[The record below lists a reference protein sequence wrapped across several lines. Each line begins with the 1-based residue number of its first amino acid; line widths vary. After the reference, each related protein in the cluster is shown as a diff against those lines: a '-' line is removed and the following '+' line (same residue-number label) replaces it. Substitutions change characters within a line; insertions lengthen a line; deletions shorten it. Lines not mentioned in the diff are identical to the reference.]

1 MEGKT
6 EKWKNTQYDYDIYIH
21 FLNLKKKTF
30 QWHNHAYLEVVESPP
45 ELRFRVEVFGVC
57 AGVAGWAPLF

>member
-21 FLNLKKKTF
+21 FLNLKKKLFSDIIMHTWKWLKVR
-30 QWHNHAYLEVVESPP
+30 QNYGSEWKYL
-45 ELRFRVEVFGVC
+45 VC
-57 AGVAGWAPLF
+57 VQV